1 MRNPQTVANEIK
13 NNVQAIAKYGCCAF
27 TALWAVGVDPDIDS
41 AAIEIL
47 NDAINAGVIEKDC
60 TVKWVDFYKWL
71 IGREIKVEFREIKS
85 LKELKNVKIGV
96 VVVLSL
102 LASSLATN
110 ASTPCSLTNSKAA
123 STNCSLVNFGFGG
136 ILYLPNSYPIFV

>member
-27 TALWAVGVDPDIDS
+27 TALWAVGVDPDVDS

-85 LKELKNVKIGV
+85 LKELKNVKTWTGRIPVRFDYNGNSHWVGV
-96 VVVLSL
+96 QNGEIKFNSL
-102 LASSLATN
+102 EHSNCVEFGKPAT
-110 ASTPCSLTNSKAA
+110 ARIITPA
-123 STNCSLVNFGFGG
+123 
-136 ILYLPNSYPIFV
+136 